1 MSRPYSYATRFVTG
15 LLTPGATAIVELLDT
30 MDYGRDGYD
39 LLLRQHCPFPDNE
52 EGRLNREGLHRL
64 IDAWLDGVEFE
75 G

>member
-1 MSRPYSYATRFVTG
+1 MSRPYSYATRFVSG
-15 LLTPGATAIVELLDT
+15 LLTPGATAIVQLLDT
-30 MDYGRDGYD
+30 MDHGRDGYD
-39 LLLRQHCPFPDNE
+39 LLLRQHCPLPDNE